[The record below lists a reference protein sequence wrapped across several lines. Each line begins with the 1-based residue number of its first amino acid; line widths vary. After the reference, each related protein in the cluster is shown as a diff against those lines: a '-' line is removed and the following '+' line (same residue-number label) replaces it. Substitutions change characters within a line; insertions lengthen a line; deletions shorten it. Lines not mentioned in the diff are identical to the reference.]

1 MKNIGE
7 HLALVMEG
15 LVQEAKLTAIE
26 HDNRTLQEFAAK
38 LRGLG
43 DTENDEETM
52 ALLQG
57 VSVPEGFRH
66 ARYTIYEVTG
76 KGPNGELLLGE
87 PKPGGRLIDSKA
99 GPLDLRRLVRTA
111 LIFSRNADTTSMGP
125 GRWLESF
132 ALPIRDPGTF
142 ELALVV
148 EPREINDGSF
158 SARIQATMRMMNGR
172 RTPVRTIPSI

>member
-1 MKNIGE
+1 MAGIEDKCVRLGDLIDLPE
-7 HLALVMEG
+7 CPPDLR
-15 LVQEAKLTAIE
+15 EAFR
-26 HDNRTLQEFAAK
+26 RTLCYFQSNGNSLETHLIG
-38 LRGLG
+38 LRHVLDHRG
-43 DTENDEETM
+43 D
-52 ALLQG
+52 
-57 VSVPEGFRH
+57 PEGFRH
-66 ARYTIYEVTG
+66 ARYTIYEVIG

-99 GPLDLRRLVRTA
+99 GPLYLRRLVRTA
-111 LIFSRNADTTSMGP
+111 LIFSSNADTTSMGP

-148 EPREINDGSF
+148 DPREINDGSF

-172 RTPVRTIPSI
+172 RTPVRTMPSI